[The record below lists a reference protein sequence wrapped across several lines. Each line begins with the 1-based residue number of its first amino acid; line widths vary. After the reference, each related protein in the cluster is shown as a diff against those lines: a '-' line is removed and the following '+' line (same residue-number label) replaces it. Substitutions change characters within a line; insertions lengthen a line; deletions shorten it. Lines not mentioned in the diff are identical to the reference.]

1 MTTTKNEGMV
11 CFSETINAEDDEERR
26 GGGIV
31 EAQPIP
37 DSSPGR
43 DDDVKRRKGGR
54 LSLVSQ
60 QYDIDGDGQLDEAQL
75 ASESVKP
82 VLFVQRLI
90 VLFVTPLALFLWLS
104 ALQLICIS
112 AQLRNLDRSGR
123 GYLTNEKVYGL
134 MTEQLAMQSK
144 IFQFKKI
151 IIR

>member
-1 MTTTKNEGMV
+1 MD
-11 CFSETINAEDDEERR
+11 FQLERR

-54 LSLVSQ
+54 LFLWSLNNMTLMAMASWTK
-60 QYDIDGDGQLDEAQL
+60 AQL
-75 ASESVKP
+75 AGESVS
-82 VLFVQRLI
+82 LFVRAKTDRTI
-90 VLFVTPLALFLWLS
+90 CHASCYVLMAFWYVS
-104 ALQLICIS
+104 V
-112 AQLRNLDRSGR
+112 RNLDISGR

-151 IIR
+151 IIG